1 MLRAATPHRLARFDF
16 CVPRYFFHLFDDL
29 TVIDEE
35 GVELPSPA
43 AAREHAIANARTMA
57 CAELTEGHLNLK
69 HRIEVTDE
77 SASTILTLRF
87 ADAFELES

>member
-1 MLRAATPHRLARFDF
+1 
-16 CVPRYFFHLFDDL
+16 
-29 TVIDEE
+29 
-35 GVELPSPA
+35 
-43 AAREHAIANARTMA
+43 MA

-77 SASTILTLRF
+77 SGNATLTLRF